1 MTDSLT
7 LENSCAS
14 GGLRSHGMPGQ
25 TDNEVKNYW
34 NSYLK
39 KRVEGGA

>member
-1 MTDSLT
+1 
-7 LENSCAS
+7 
-14 GGLRSHGMPGQ
+14 MPGQ

>member
-1 MTDSLT
+1 MTDSDTGKFL
-7 LENSCAS
+7 C
-14 GGLRSHGMPGQ
+14 LRWSQIARHLPGR